1 MPVSAN
7 EPNFPICTGVIDAGP
22 VVGSKDGVVHVTV
35 GGTWTTM
42 RQSTTWMTY
51 GANQS
56 TSLGIGVAPSVG
68 GNFTES
74 GTVTVTSGLKETFKK
89 HTGNLSR
96 LYRTDFV
103 YELYRYCG
111 HTFTEAKDWAG
122 GKIYQNVTALQN
134 LTKCVPEGS
143 GPASSTVSKGSAA
156 TFKGGVS
163 IAGDIGINLS
173 AQTGYSATATLFFDD
188 NNPNDPGAKL
198 CGTTDFPGSANPG
211 WVQLEP

>member
-1 MPVSAN
+1 MSAR
-7 EPNFPICTGVIDAGP
+7 
-22 VVGSKDGVVHVTV
+22 S
-35 GGTWTTM
+35 
-42 RQSTTWMTY
+42 S
-51 GANQS
+51 
-56 TSLGIGVAPSVG
+56 
-68 GNFTES
+68 
-74 GTVTVTSGLKETFKK
+74 
-89 HTGNLSR
+89 
-96 LYRTDFV
+96 
-103 YELYRYCG
+103 G

-143 GPASSTVSKGSAA
+143 GPASSTVSKGNAA

-188 NNPNDPGAKL
+188 SNPNDPGAKL